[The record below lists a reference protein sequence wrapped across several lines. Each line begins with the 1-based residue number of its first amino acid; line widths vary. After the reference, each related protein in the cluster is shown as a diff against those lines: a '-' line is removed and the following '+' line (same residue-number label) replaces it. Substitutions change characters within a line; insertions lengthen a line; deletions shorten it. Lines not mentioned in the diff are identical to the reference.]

1 MIVRCLNDALK
12 KTTKFAKLPWT
23 PEMDTAYDTIKKSIL
38 ESPKLFFL
46 DDRELLFLHTDASDY
61 GIGAYLFQLKQGKE
75 YPISFL
81 SKTLQGA
88 QLRWSTP
95 EKEAYAIF
103 FAITKLEPILRDRV
117 FTLRTDH
124 ANLVLSDQLRFY
136 GGS

>member
-1 MIVRCLNDALK
+1 M
-12 KTTKFAKLPWT
+12 
-23 PEMDTAYDTIKKSIL
+23 

-46 DDRELLFLHTDASDY
+46 DDQAPLFLHTDASDY
-61 GIGAYLFQLKQGKE
+61 GIGAYLFQLKRGKE

-95 EKEAYAIF
+95 EKQAYVIYFAI
-103 FAITKLEPILRDRV
+103 ITKLEPTLRDRV

-124 ANLVLSDQLRFY
+124 AKNLVFIRTT
-136 GGS
+136 GSA